1 MTQEKEDSLKVLQD
15 IKSIMD
21 RSSRVLTLSGWSGI
35 WAGAVALVASVIAH
49 FWISDF
55 KALPDNL
62 KFDQLSSGVSLVEHL
77 IVLALATFLFAVA
90 GAFFFSYRKNKKEN
104 HKTFNTAAQRMII
117 SMAIPMAAGAWLIS
131 IFLRDGNYDYLVPS
145 SLVFYGLTLINTSK
159 YTTSEIRWLGLLEV
173 GLGCVAILFPRQDIY
188 FWAFGFGVLHIV
200 YGIIISRKYE
210 KKAR

>member
-35 WAGAVALVASVIAH
+35 WAGVVAIVASVIAH
-49 FWISDF
+49 TWISNF
-55 KALPDNL
+55 KALPADL
-62 KFDQLSSGVSLVEHL
+62 QLSQLTLEVSLVEQL
-77 IVLALATFLFAVA
+77 IILAILTFLFAVA
-90 GAFFFSYRKNKKEN
+90 GAFFFSYRKNKREN
-104 HKTFNTAAQRMII
+104 HKTFNAAAQRMII
-117 SMAIPMAAGAWLIS
+117 SMAIPMAAGAWLIA
-131 IFLRDGNYDYLVPS
+131 IFLRDGNYDYLVAC
-145 SLVFYGLTLINTSK
+145 SLVFYGLTLINSSK

-173 GLGCVAILFPRQDIY
+173 GLGCIAILFPLHDIY